1 MKKNKMIIF
10 YVLGAIL
17 FFAALEA
24 RADDK
29 HHHASQTA
37 QIIESSQALG
47 LAASGHQFYW
57 GQKKLQ
63 GSVSAATHGDSKAL
77 SFALG
82 KRVGKALLTGSVT
95 QGDGE
100 IGIVGSANWTF

>member
-1 MKKNKMIIF
+1 MRIF
-10 YVLGAIL
+10 IFLIGLLIL
-17 FFAALEA
+17 AFFAQDAQS
-24 RADDK
+24 DDK
-29 HHHASQTA
+29 YHHASQTT
-37 QIIESSQALG
+37 QIIEGSQALG

-63 GSVSAATHGDSKAL
+63 GSFSAATHGDSKAL

-95 QGDGE
+95 QGDGGT
-100 IGIVGSANWTF
+100 GIVGSANWTF

>member
-1 MKKNKMIIF
+1 MRIF
-10 YVLGAIL
+10 IFTIGSLIL
-17 FFAALEA
+17 AFMAENAW
-24 RADDK
+24 ADDK
-29 HHHASQTA
+29 HHTPRGT
-37 QIIESSQALG
+37 IVNVSSQSLG

-63 GSVSAATHGDSKAL
+63 GSFSAATHGDSKAL

-95 QGDGE
+95 QGDGGT
-100 IGIVGSANWTF
+100 GIVGSANWTF